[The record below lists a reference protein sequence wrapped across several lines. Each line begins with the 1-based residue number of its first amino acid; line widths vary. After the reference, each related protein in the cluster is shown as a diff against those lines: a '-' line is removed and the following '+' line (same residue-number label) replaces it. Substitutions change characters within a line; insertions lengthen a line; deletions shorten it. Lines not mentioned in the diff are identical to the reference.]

1 MTFKVDTSLFK
12 VADIP
17 LSVQTKTQKHLS
29 KAFLVILSEV
39 AESYVNCV
47 KRKLFLSFF
56 EVCLEK
62 KCFPDPKASSVSL
75 KC

>member
-29 KAFLVILSEV
+29 KSIPGYIV
-39 AESYVNCV
+39 
-47 KRKLFLSFF
+47 
-56 EVCLEK
+56 
-62 KCFPDPKASSVSL
+62 
-75 KC
+75 